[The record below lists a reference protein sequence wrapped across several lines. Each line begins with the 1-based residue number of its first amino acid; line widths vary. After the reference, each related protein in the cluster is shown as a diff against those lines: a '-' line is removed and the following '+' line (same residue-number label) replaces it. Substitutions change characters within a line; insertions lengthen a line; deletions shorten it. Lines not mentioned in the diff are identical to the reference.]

1 MKLTN
6 NLENL
11 GVFKDFSDGTL
22 KTVFQIRKKQIIEV
36 TLLVNKEDMD
46 VVCVPT
52 YHFCNLGCKMCHLT
66 NKGLNKQMKAINSQD
81 FIEALIKGVT
91 KQTKDN
97 KLIKRTS

>member
-1 MKLTN
+1 ML
-6 NLENL
+6 
-11 GVFKDFSDGTL
+11 
-22 KTVFQIRKKQIIEV
+22 
-36 TLLVNKEDMD
+36 NKEDMD

-52 YHFCNLGCKMCHLT
+52 IIFVICCKMCHLT
-66 NKGLNKQMKAINSQD
+66 NKGLNKQMKAINSQN